1 MSRQHYDFAG
11 WATRND
17 IRCSDGRT
25 IRHGAFSADDGKRVP
40 LVWMHN
46 HKDVNQVLGHADLEE
61 RDDGV
66 YAYCS
71 FNNTDAGQNAK
82 ECVEHGDVV
91 ALSIFA
97 NELRQ
102 KGGDVIHGAIKE
114 VSVVLAGANRGA
126 LIDAVLSHG
135 EISEE
140 EAQISFVGYGDI
152 LVHKDKDDD
161 EDEDDEEEMEDEE
174 LDEEDEDKEDEDEND
189 DAEVKHADDSGEET
203 IQDVFN
209 SMSDKQKKVVE
220 FLVGK
225 AIAGDSED
233 DEISHA
239 DEEEDDEESE
249 DGETIQ
255 DVYNSL
261 NEKQKKV
268 VQFLVGKALE
278 SKGSGNEA
286 MAHADDQ
293 NGEDSEDDSEDDET
307 VADVINTLNKKQ
319 KDAVAFLI
327 GKAVEE
333 NSKGGSEMKHNAF
346 DGSTVQNTLSHD
358 DFMEIVKVG
367 KQMGSLREAFRQAEE
382 EGFLAH
388 ADGDAPVAGVDYGIG
403 NIDYLFPDAKTIN
416 TTPDFIKREQD
427 WVAKVLGATH
437 HTPFSRVKS
446 IFADITEDAARAK
459 GYIKGK
465 LKKEEVFGLL
475 KRSTDPQT
483 IYKKQK
489 LDKDDIDDITDFNVV
504 AWLKA
509 EMQMMLKEEIA
520 RAILIGDGRLASD
533 DDKIQE
539 SHIRPVYNDADLYT
553 VKVPVEVAANATEDD
568 IAKALI
574 RAMVK
579 ARKQYKGSGNPSFFT
594 TDDYVTDALLLENGI
609 NERLYKS
616 EAEVA
621 TAMRVKEIV
630 PVEVMEGQTIAITEN
645 NVTTTYPLIG
655 VEVNLADYNVGTN
668 GGAKTDFFD
677 DFDIDYNQYKYL
689 YETRMSGA
697 LIKPFSAISFYLKRA
712 QAAGGNNNNEPISG

>member
-1 MSRQHYDFAG
+1 MSKQHYDFAG

-152 LVHKDKDDD
+152 LLHKDKDEDTD
-161 EDEDDEEEMEDEE
+161 EDEEDEEDNTPEDEEDEDEEDESEDSEDEDDEDDDEE
-174 LDEEDEDKEDEDEND
+174 EEEKP
-189 DAEVKHADDSGEET
+189 VKHADDEGDET
-203 IQDVFN
+203 VGDVLSTLN
-209 SMSDKQKKVVE
+209 EKQKKAV
-220 FLVGK
+220 
-225 AIAGDSED
+225 AILISQAVSEKKS
-233 DEISHA
+233 EKSLSHA
-239 DEEEDDEESE
+239 DGENTTDEN
-249 DGETIQ
+249 ETVE

-261 NEKQKKV
+261 NEKQKDV
-268 VQFLVGKALE
+268 VAFLVGKAAE
-278 SKGSGNEA
+278 EA
-286 MAHADDQ
+286 
-293 NGEDSEDDSEDDET
+293 E
-307 VADVINTLNKKQ
+307 
-319 KDAVAFLI
+319 
-327 GKAVEE
+327 
-333 NSKGGSEMKHNAF
+333 GGSEMKHNAF

-475 KRSTDPQT
+475 KRTTDPQT
-483 IYKKQK
+483 VYKKQK

-520 RAILIGDGRLASD
+520 RAILIGDGRLQSD

-553 VKVPVEVAANATEDD
+553 VKIPVEVAANATEDD

-712 QAAGGNNNNEPISG
+712 QAAGGNNNNEEPQG